1 MANKI
6 DNKEQIKKIGKHIA
20 VRRMM
25 KGMTQQ
31 DLAEKIGTSKSNISR
46 MESGNQNLSLD
57 TLMRVAYAFQDELSM
72 ELREPSEIVYDAENT
87 DYVLKLYDEVLVG
100 FKMTRELGLSTIA
113 TEITYINDKKKHLL
127 PIDLELTNEG
137 VINWLKNRSVPSNR
151 QFANEFLMAVGLNS
165 KDTKGII
172 DLCKGLSL
180 NDSYW
185 VVPKSFT
192 GKFDEYNLY
201 DNRFDEVIGIMAYTG
216 NYYGGVEFR
225 TSPEFTTNGMLRKA
239 WRYKNNNEIWLYKG
253 GTEGFAN
260 TGNEPFCEFYACQVA
275 EKMGLN
281 AVHYEL
287 ENWKGIL
294 ASICKLFTDKDTSYI
309 PIGRIV
315 KTGGIDACA
324 EYIKNISDEAYQDFC
339 SMLAFDAV
347 VFNEDRHFGNFGVLR
362 DNKSGKLKGLAPIFD
377 NGISLFCYAMKDDF
391 DNLAKYASERT
402 NPYRVDYI
410 DVCKKYLGSKQKSQ
424 LRKLIGF
431 KFERSDLMN
440 LPEWRLKKIEK
451 MIQKRVAELLD

>member
-1 MANKI
+1 MANQF
-6 DNKEQIKKIGKHIA
+6 DNKEQLKKIAKHIA

-31 DLAEKIGTSKSNISR
+31 ELANKIGTSKSNISR
-46 MESGNQNLSLD
+46 MESGNQNLSLE
-57 TLMRVAYAFQDELSM
+57 TLMKVACAFEDELS
-72 ELREPSEIVYDAENT
+72 LRLCEPSEIEYNAENT
-87 DYVLKLYDEVLVG
+87 DYVLKLYDEVLVE
-100 FKMTRELGLSTIA
+100 FKLIRELGIRA
-113 TEITYINDKKKHLL
+113 EIMNINDKKKSLL
-127 PIDLELTNEG
+127 PLDLELTDEG
-137 VINWLKNRSVPSNR
+137 IVKWLQQRSVPANR
-151 QFANEFLMAVGLNS
+151 KFAIEFLIAVGLNI

-185 VVPKSFT
+185 IVPKNFNGT
-192 GKFDEYNLY
+192 FDEYNLY
-201 DNRFDEVIGIMAYTG
+201 ENRFDEVIGIMAYTG
-216 NYYGGVEFR
+216 VQYGGVEFR

-239 WRYKNNNEIWLYKG
+239 WRYKSNNEIWLYKG
-253 GTEGFAN
+253 GTEDYAN
-260 TGNEPFCEFYACQVA
+260 AGNEPFSEFYACQVA

-281 AVHYEL
+281 AIHYEL

-294 ASICKLFTDKDTSYI
+294 ASKCKLFTDKDTSYI

-315 KTGGIDACA
+315 KTGGLDACA
-324 EYIKNISDEAYQDFC
+324 KYIKEISDEAYQDFC

-347 VFNEDRHFGNFGVLR
+347 VYNEDRHFGNFGVLR
-362 DNKSGKLKGLAPIFD
+362 DNRSGEVIGFAPIFD

-391 DNLAKYASERT
+391 DNIEKYSKERS
-402 NPYRVDYI
+402 NPYGQSYVDI
-410 DVCKKYLGSKQKSQ
+410 CKKYLGRKQKSQ

-431 KFERSDLMN
+431 EFERSDLMN

-451 MIQKRVAELLD
+451 MIQKRVTELLEK